1 MTDNLLNN
9 DDANKSTKSSEVL
22 DFAQALFHSAVEKP
36 FNGVVQIVNKSTNAG
51 LPELDVVGASRT
63 DSLGTS
69 AGNLAGT
76 LIDYAILSKV
86 AGLAMGNLGG
96 SGLAGNA
103 LRAGIVGGV
112 YAGVFT
118 PSDSNSNSFLN
129 DRVTNAGIGAATF
142 ASMAAASDGLGKVA
156 GFAVPQ
162 FRSLTAYVA
171 LGAASGAAGG
181 LAHAESSAI
190 LKDRSLVPS
199 PSNLA
204 NDIGSY
210 AAFGAAF
217 GALGYA
223 ASKFG
228 PENTT
233 KDFIG
238 TKTYN
243 NGDTAPV
250 KGQLTLDADG
260 KPIQFSGELPPAD
273 PYAGGRLRFEST
285 KLMNGSWKTTSPDD
299 YIFVIPKITD
309 VQFDAKAGTL
319 NLVDAIGDNRL
330 FGNDGVYTIS
340 NPVADAKAAADV
352 AKWNE
357 RIRQVYEDSLDRV
370 TNGERKNH

>member
-76 LIDYAILSKV
+76 LIDYAI
-86 AGLAMGNLGG
+86 
-96 SGLAGNA
+96 
-103 LRAGIVGGV
+103 
-112 YAGVFT
+112 
-118 PSDSNSNSFLN
+118 
-129 DRVTNAGIGAATF
+129 
-142 ASMAAASDGLGKVA
+142 
-156 GFAVPQ
+156 
-162 FRSLTAYVA
+162 
-171 LGAASGAAGG
+171 
-181 LAHAESSAI
+181 
-190 LKDRSLVPS
+190 

>member
-273 PYAGGRLRFEST
+273 PYAGGRLRFES
-285 KLMNGSWKTTSPDD
+285 
-299 YIFVIPKITD
+299 
-309 VQFDAKAGTL
+309 
-319 NLVDAIGDNRL
+319 
-330 FGNDGVYTIS
+330 IS